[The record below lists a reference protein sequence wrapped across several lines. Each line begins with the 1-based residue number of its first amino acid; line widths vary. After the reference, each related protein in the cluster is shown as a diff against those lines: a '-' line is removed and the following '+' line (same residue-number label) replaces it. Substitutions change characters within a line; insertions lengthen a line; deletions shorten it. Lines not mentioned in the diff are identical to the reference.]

1 MSDSDEDPTDQH
13 EVTSHSDQEP
23 PRIDPLHQELSPEEV
38 IALIS
43 ASIPGLSPAS
53 PEIAELLRSIKTH
66 MQTAPPLYIPE
77 ILESPS
83 TWPATNAIV
92 DALWTEASRDEC
104 RVALPSVPT
113 TGLDMRPDYL
123 VKPFGS
129 PEDPLMV
136 MTSYPTSDPSSSLH
150 MAYGTINDM
159 SQRSMAML
167 LIKLG
172 YNVANVRTT
181 GVFMVD
187 FFARRLDR
195 KLMVGNSEKVLAS
208 IPSQLRHYWQ
218 TFAFICLDKS
228 TARVLLL
235 VGRTAFRDYSQYLKE
250 RGRTAKTMYLSTQR
264 HRTET
269 PAAMLEYYDHSPTTV
284 RRIAIITYHPEFF
297 AREKSKTKSSRDDDL
312 AIRERLIDY
321 ALTILYGQP
330 NVQGFLSTCAYHF
343 NLRSGVLVRKD
354 IIAKGGSALSAYLK
368 LPLVLNVPL
377 EAFRNSMKTLGRPLS
392 KDAIARISVLIMDA
406 DEALD
411 WLDRPELQAI
421 YRPYIATYKASVI
434 QTEEMRVRWCLK
446 QVERIQGRHKSEY
459 ERESLRKLWIT
470 SLDPQLGGTK
480 ACLIQ
485 TVRARKD

>member
-1 MSDSDEDPTDQH
+1 MLTLYQQLSGEDLSDEYQDPPDQHQGPPDSDQDVSDD
-13 EVTSHSDQEP
+13 DQEP
-23 PRIDPLHQELSPEEV
+23 PRIDPPYQELSPDEV

-53 PEIAELLRSIKTH
+53 PEIAALLRSIKTH
-66 MQTAPPLYIPE
+66 VQNASPLYIPE

-92 DALWTEASRDEC
+92 DALWAEASRDEC
-104 RVALPSVPT
+104 RIPLPSTPT
-113 TGLDMRPDYL
+113 IGLDMRPDYL

-136 MTSYPTSDPSSSLH
+136 MSSYPTYDPTSSLH
-150 MAYGTINDM
+150 MAYSTLNDM
-159 SQRSMAML
+159 SNQSIAML

-187 FFARRLDR
+187 VFARRLDR
-195 KLMVGNSEKVLAS
+195 KLMTGLSEKVLDS
-208 IPSQLRHYWQ
+208 VPSQLRHYWQ

-235 VGRTAFRDYSQYLKE
+235 MGKTAFREYSQYLKE
-250 RGRTAKTMYLSTQR
+250 RGRTAKIIYLSGTQR
-264 HRTET
+264 YPTET
-269 PAAMLEYYDHSPTTV
+269 PAAMLEYHDHSPTTI
-284 RRIAIITYHPEFF
+284 RRVAIITYHPEFF

-330 NVQGFLSTCAYHF
+330 NVQGLLSTCAYHF
-343 NLRSGVLVRKD
+343 NLRSGVFVPKD
-354 IIAKGGSALSAYLK
+354 IIAKGGSALSACLK
-368 LPLVLNVPL
+368 LPLVLKVPL
-377 EAFRNSMKTLGRPLS
+377 EAFRNSMKTLGKPLS

-406 DEALD
+406 DEAMD

-421 YRPYIATYKASVI
+421 YGPYIATYKASVI
-434 QTEEMRVRWCLK
+434 QTEEMRVRNNLK
-446 QVERIQGRHKSEY
+446 QVERIQGRHKSED
-459 ERESLRKLWIT
+459 ERESKK
-470 SLDPQLGGTK
+470 GFG
-480 ACLIQ
+480 
-485 TVRARKD
+485 